1 MVFII
6 LAATF
11 FAFTLYMCSDAYTN
25 SEIWNKIT
33 TTICCLLAIG
43 LLIGACFAYKDAIRI
58 KTINNYFDGK
68 IEVVE
73 QVDTVRTYKFN

>member
-1 MVFII
+1 
-6 LAATF
+6 
-11 FAFTLYMCSDAYTN
+11 MCSDAYTN

-58 KTINNYFDGK
+58 KTMNDYLNGK

>member
-6 LAATF
+6 LAAAF

-25 SEIWNKIT
+25 SEIWNKII

-43 LLIGACFAYKDAIRI
+43 LLIGACFAYKDGIRI
-58 KTINNYFDGK
+58 KTMNDYLNGK
-68 IEVVE
+68 IEIIE
-73 QVDTVRTYKFN
+73 RIDTVRTFKFN